1 MKVLPKERPLTRREV
16 EIVNLIAQGRS
27 NREIAEALGIAYQ
40 TAKNHASS
48 IYYKFG
54 VRSRT
59 EAAVKVWWRG
69 LPKARPGAT
78 GMTITYLL
86 YVGEWRVEWEGYRS
100 VQHDLAT
107 AIARVIDRV
116 LSNPV

>member
-1 MKVLPKERPLTRREV
+1 M
-16 EIVNLIAQGRS
+16 NLIAQGRS

-40 TAKNHASS
+40 TAKNHATS

-59 EAAVKVWWRG
+59 EAAVKVWCRG
-69 LPKARPGAT
+69 LPKARPGLGA

-86 YVGEWRVEWEGYRS
+86 YVDEWRVEWEGYIS

-107 AIARVIDRV
+107 AIARVIGRV